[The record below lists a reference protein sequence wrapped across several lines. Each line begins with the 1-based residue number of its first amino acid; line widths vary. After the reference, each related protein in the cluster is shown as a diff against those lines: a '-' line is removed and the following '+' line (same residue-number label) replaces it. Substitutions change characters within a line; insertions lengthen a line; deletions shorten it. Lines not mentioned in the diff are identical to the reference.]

1 METIMQATHS
11 VEQQVKQCILKTLN
25 LSNINSI
32 RPDMHIRNDLGMDS
46 MSMLTLI
53 MNLERYI
60 EGFNANPNY
69 FDDSDFETVSQI
81 VAYVKI
87 QLQIND

>member
-1 METIMQATHS
+1 METTDSI
-11 VEQQVKQCILKTLN
+11 EQQVKRCILKTLN

-32 RPDMHIRNDLGMDS
+32 GPEMHIRNDLGMDS

-60 EGFNANPNY
+60 EGFSANPHY
-69 FDDSDFETVSQI
+69 FGEGDLETVSQI
-81 VAYVKI
+81 IAYVKL
-87 QLQIND
+87 QLQING